1 MDAKII
7 RKFGINIYTQV
18 SWESITTKDP
28 LWSTGNTINNVHAS
42 TRVKIQIRTVLSMST
57 TESRGCT
64 PQNTQPSESII
75 PQSRT
80 KIQRKKEVEM
90 AIVFHWGT
98 GDLYFCLSLDPMH
111 APVPKLDSSNAKE
124 TVSGAR
130 KWSPLQPWLPHSLD
144 GNRSWDTT
152 GPSYTH
158 TKPSVS
164 KGWCT
169 LWVERALNCPLVSTV
184 SKGWVLTFCFFS
196 RSPHVPIT
204 LRIQFW
210 QRFVL
215 IWAVKGKRGEVMR
228 FKSLGL
234 CTGTFHSKFHPG
246 HDFSLRL

>member
-1 MDAKII
+1 MPK
-7 RKFGINIYTQV
+7 
-18 SWESITTKDP
+18 
-28 LWSTGNTINNVHAS
+28 TGVRLCI
-42 TRVKIQIRTVLSMST
+42 
-57 TESRGCT
+57 
-64 PQNTQPSESII
+64 
-75 PQSRT
+75 T
-80 KIQRKKEVEM
+80 KINAFPHFKSLEYSGPYWPVSTIMVSSQNQGT
-90 AIVFHWGT
+90 IWG
-98 GDLYFCLSLDPMH
+98 
-111 APVPKLDSSNAKE
+111 
-124 TVSGAR
+124 
-130 KWSPLQPWLPHSLD
+130 
-144 GNRSWDTT
+144 SWDTT